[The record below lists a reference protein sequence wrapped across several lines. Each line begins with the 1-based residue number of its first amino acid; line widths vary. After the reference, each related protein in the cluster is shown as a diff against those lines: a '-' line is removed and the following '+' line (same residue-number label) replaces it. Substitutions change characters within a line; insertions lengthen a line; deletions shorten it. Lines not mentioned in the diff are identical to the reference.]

1 MVELW
6 AQFGSRAA
14 SALSAWITLANLE
27 QADLLLIAKGFAAA
41 VPPASVLSALGAAT
55 STRSRPMNTELLRSL
70 VADPNGHLPHPDLL
84 TALGSHTVAV
94 ADRVDI
100 VTSRYAAASNNHQR
114 REVLELSSRL
124 KPNTMAARLELI
136 DKIILPMLSLGTTA
150 TQHVLDYARELCVPF
165 PPKTKKRL
173 GDAMLLA
180 TLGTSTE
187 RKARDVMQSMGY
199 NVTKKGGFFG
209 IGKKTHIDTGTDA
222 E

>member
-1 MVELW
+1 
-6 AQFGSRAA
+6 
-14 SALSAWITLANLE
+14 
-27 QADLLLIAKGFAAA
+27 
-41 VPPASVLSALGAAT
+41 
-55 STRSRPMNTELLRSL
+55 
-70 VADPNGHLPHPDLL
+70 
-84 TALGSHTVAV
+84 
-94 ADRVDI
+94 
-100 VTSRYAAASNNHQR
+100 
-114 REVLELSSRL
+114 
-124 KPNTMAARLELI
+124 
-136 DKIILPMLSLGTTA
+136 MLSLGTTA